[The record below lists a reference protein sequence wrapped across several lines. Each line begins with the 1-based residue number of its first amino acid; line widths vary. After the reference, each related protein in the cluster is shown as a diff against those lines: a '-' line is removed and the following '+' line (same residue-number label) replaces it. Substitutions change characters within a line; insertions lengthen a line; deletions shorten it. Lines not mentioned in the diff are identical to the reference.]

1 MEIFMEAHD
10 AKHLVM
16 ESDSMH
22 ECSDV
27 YDLGDDWLISVN
39 FKSDDPSWDSN
50 GHYRGHFKASS
61 KSLYRTR
68 WLIPHRLRLLR
79 AWDALQERFPAVPD
93 LPF

>member
-1 MEIFMEAHD
+1 MEILMEAHD

-50 GHYRGHFKASS
+50 GHYRGHFKASN